1 MAIDGT
7 DILESDLGIDV
18 QNEILDRYDSGQSA
32 DEIKSYLKNGLQNI
46 SSSLDLEIYISTAC
60 LTLWE
65 IGLLDDYFVKLLKAI
80 VENGADRTWAEIDK
94 TAISQRNIALQKLL
108 KKVSAPILKVRKPKK
123 HKNTCKQS
131 FYKGRSN
138 CLSS

>member
-32 DEIKSYLKNGLQNI
+32 DEIKSYLKMITNI

-80 VENGADRTWAEIDK
+80 VENELIELG
-94 TAISQRNIALQKLL
+94 L
-108 KKVSAPILKVRKPKK
+108 K
-123 HKNTCKQS
+123 
-131 FYKGRSN
+131 
-138 CLSS
+138 

>member
-7 DILESDLGIDV
+7 NILESDLGIDV

-65 IGLLDDYFVKLLKAI
+65 IGLLDDSRDRSETAEKLSWKTELIELGLK
-80 VENGADRTWAEIDK
+80 
-94 TAISQRNIALQKLL
+94 
-108 KKVSAPILKVRKPKK
+108 
-123 HKNTCKQS
+123 
-131 FYKGRSN
+131 
-138 CLSS
+138 

>member
-7 DILESDLGIDV
+7 NILESDLGIDV

-65 IGLLDDYFVKLLKAI
+65 IGLLDDYFVKQLKAI

-108 KKVSAPILKVRKPKK
+108 KR
-123 HKNTCKQS
+123 
-131 FYKGRSN
+131 
-138 CLSS
+138 

>member
-1 MAIDGT
+1 MTIDGT

-65 IGLLDDYFVKLLKAI
+65 IGLLDDYFVKQLKAI

-94 TAISQRNIALQKLL
+94 TPLGCRHRQEKRFISLGCCFGVGLTDRPNQCALTIAE
-108 KKVSAPILKVRKPKK
+108 
-123 HKNTCKQS
+123 
-131 FYKGRSN
+131 
-138 CLSS
+138 